1 MRHLEPVLRRP
12 CCLRVTALIL
22 VSGIGFASAGC
33 AAERG
38 TIGAMLRRDRDQRL
52 FVYDTPPRLAADR
65 AGIREG
71 DEILLVDGRD
81 VRTFDDRALHRILSG
96 DVGAPVKLTVIRDDE
111 VLRVTLKR
119 TPAPRS
125 KSETR

>member
-1 MRHLEPVLRRP
+1 
-12 CCLRVTALIL
+12 
-22 VSGIGFASAGC
+22 
-33 AAERG
+33 
-38 TIGAMLRRDRDQRL
+38 MLRRDRDQRL